1 MVNGGFER
9 LIDNFGVILIKGI
22 GHLVVKCEF
31 EKKLTVP
38 IVWRR
43 LPVKRGKFVIS
54 FFPIAYNF

>member
-31 EKKLTVP
+31 EKSSLSQLSGVAS
-38 IVWRR
+38 
-43 LPVKRGKFVIS
+43 L
-54 FFPIAYNF
+54 